1 MKYYLKSRN
10 TFISILSN
18 LANIGKNLWYSVVG
32 FSVFGVKNGR
42 ILIGQ

>member
-18 LANIGKNLWYSVVG
+18 LANIGKNLK
-32 FSVFGVKNGR
+32 VFKEVSGRVK
-42 ILIGQ
+42 QVDK